1 MFTTIDYDQLRNYM
15 LFKGLSKDALIEL
28 ASHCQPQTL
37 NVGETLFH
45 QNDPSDALY
54 LLEEGQIH
62 IVRQYPDG
70 EEVILATEMPYYAI
84 GDLSMLVGGGRTAA
98 VVAVSDCTLIKID
111 RDVFFEICQQVP
123 DVATEVV
130 LYLAK
135 RLRDLNLKIREYAI
149 SNVAAR
155 VASLLLLLPDG
166 EAGAVQS
173 KVRVSRIARAIATD
187 ADTVE
192 RILKQWH
199 NSGYIS
205 FSSGQ
210 LQILDRDI
218 IRNIAG

>member
-1 MFTTIDYDQLRNYM
+1 MFATTNHHQLRNYM
-15 LFKGLSKDALIEL
+15 LFKDLSEDALIEL
-28 ASHCQPQTL
+28 ASHCQHQTL

-45 QNDPSDALY
+45 QNDQSDALY

-70 EEVILATEMPYYAI
+70 EDVILATEMPYYAI

-111 RDVFFEICQQVP
+111 RDAFFEICQQVP
-123 DVATEVV
+123 DVASQVI

-135 RLRDLNLKIREYAI
+135 RLRDLNLKVREYAI

-155 VASLLLLLPDG
+155 VASVVLLLSGGDTG
-166 EAGAVQS
+166 EIKS

-192 RILKQWH
+192 RILRQWQDA
-199 NSGYIS
+199 GYIL
-205 FSSGQ
+205 FDRGQ
-210 LQILDRDI
+210 MQILDLDM
-218 IRNIAG
+218 IRHIAG